1 MIVGQSGHVER
12 RIDFVCLSPHACGSG
27 LVFFE
32 HACFFTVE
40 CGPLD
45 LASWKCRA
53 AAARCAA
60 RVWGRWRSFLLYYA
74 LSISFFRFL
83 RDLAGL
89 RRAGWS
95 VRAGGGA
102 LGDADGVWLVFMYSL
117 YFILKVVHVAD
128 SVVVELP
135 HTHTTLYGFR
145 SRLPPSVK
153 NGSRKTR
160 HGVQWRGGA
169 GGRDQR
175 RHMP

>member
-102 LGDADGVWLVFMYSL
+102 LEDADGVWLVSL
-117 YFILKVVHVAD
+117 C
-128 SVVVELP
+128 
-135 HTHTTLYGFR
+135 TLYPLDILLVHFLCGNKLHGFTPYR
-145 SRLPPSVK
+145 SRLQ
-153 NGSRKTR
+153 
-160 HGVQWRGGA
+160 HGF
-169 GGRDQR
+169 
-175 RHMP
+175 HLL